1 MVYYWPSLLE
11 GKKEASNSQVIVI
24 ADDNLDET
32 TETSTQTW
40 INNNNHYL
48 I

>member
-1 MVYYWPSLLE
+1 ME

-32 TETSTQTW
+32 TETSTETW